1 MHQFFWTKVKQLNVY
16 VLNIHVNI
24 SLSMVFPF
32 EPSTPYKNILLSLS
46 VQTSFNAGILV
57 SGFENQRKSKEKLK
71 RDTTLRD
78 NLTELL
84 KNVNT
89 F

>member
-1 MHQFFWTKVKQLNVY
+1 
-16 VLNIHVNI
+16 
-24 SLSMVFPF
+24 MVFPF

-57 SGFENQRKSKEKLK
+57 SGFVNQRNSKEKLK

-78 NLTELL
+78 NNLTELL
-84 KNVNT
+84 KNLNT
-89 F
+89 FSHEPTC